1 MQGLNIKIML
11 PCGNIVSLKAAR
23 FIIFIGFFV
32 ATILFRNLLHLSKLG
47 IQDII
52 AIGNSDCCGHLHIV
66 RYDVK
71 ISRIAGT
78 SLELIHYNEIGND
91 KRDSLKSY
99 KIG

>member
-1 MQGLNIKIML
+1 METENY
-11 PCGNIVSLKAAR
+11 NFENTASE
-23 FIIFIGFFV
+23 FI
-32 ATILFRNLLHLSKLG
+32 
-47 IQDII
+47 D
-52 AIGNSDCCGHLHIV
+52 
-66 RYDVK
+66 DVK